1 MKQTAVQWLIDQVK
15 SEKYIEDVDFEQAKE
30 MHRFEIEES
39 FKHGRLPV
47 LFGELTAEQYYQE
60 TFKQD

>member
-1 MKQTAVQWLIDQVK
+1 
-15 SEKYIEDVDFEQAKE
+15 

-47 LFGELTAEQYYQE
+47 LFGELTAEQYYTSTYGSKGSDE
-60 TFKQD
+60 KL